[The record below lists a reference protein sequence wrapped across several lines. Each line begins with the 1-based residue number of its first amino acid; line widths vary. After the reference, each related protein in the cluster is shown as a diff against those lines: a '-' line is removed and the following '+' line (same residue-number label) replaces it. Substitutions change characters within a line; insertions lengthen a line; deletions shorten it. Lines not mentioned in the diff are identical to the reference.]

1 MWCLQLVK
9 GGRPNDISYSTTIT
23 PPAPYVFPKHF
34 LTEREEYVQGIK
46 LKTTGTSIIF

>member
-1 MWCLQLVK
+1 MTSLIQQPLHH
-9 GGRPNDISYSTTIT
+9 RA
-23 PPAPYVFPKHF
+23 PAPYVFPKHF